1 MGQYWPGEQSQRHS
15 APKEPVLD
23 RTDPSQSSPGSLAFR
38 STVVRGSKHPD
49 VDPSRGCTP
58 GRLLPLYFPWYV
70 MATQQSCECCSSGPS
85 HAGAEEGLSCYCPVD
100 GVIDTISKKYSLQ
113 IVGLLGANG
122 PMRYGDLEAA
132 LGATST
138 SLLANRLEELTEAGL
153 IERRS
158 FDEIPP
164 RVEYSLT
171 QRGRELETRIQPLL
185 EWAAGAE

>member
-1 MGQYWPGEQSQRHS
+1 
-15 APKEPVLD
+15 
-23 RTDPSQSSPGSLAFR
+23 
-38 STVVRGSKHPD
+38 
-49 VDPSRGCTP
+49 
-58 GRLLPLYFPWYV
+58 
-70 MATQQSCECCSSGPS
+70 MATQQSCECCSSGAS
-85 HAGAEEGLSCYCPVD
+85 QTGTAAGLSCYCPVD

-122 PMRYGDLEAA
+122 PMRYGDLEEA

-138 SLLANRLEELTEAGL
+138 SLLANRLEELAEEEL

-171 QRGRELETRIQPLL
+171 QRGRELESRIQPLL
-185 EWAAGAE
+185 EWAADAD